1 MERLAP
7 SIFPGRWQV
16 RTVRERPPVPV
27 IVRWTM
33 PQVCPK
39 RESPCLICA
48 PAGYDP
54 RYDLCDVSCVGSS
67 STSWVGW
74 SLRCPVVTSRTQGT
88 SWTCPLCGSSGPRE
102 REDALPSWIR
112 RHAEKQPGG
121 PYVGTAYERPYSGRR
136 PPAFRVP
143 VCGLCN
149 RWMGRTFEEP
159 AQSAL
164 VPLLKGYPH
173 TLLPDGQRVIARWTA
188 KSALMQAL
196 FDLPEDQ
203 ALLEVCR
210 TFRATGEPPAGCQ
223 VFIGRYADSGRLPST
238 PAPSPAVA
246 KPPTHRQAPSGH
258 GWRP

>member
-1 MERLAP
+1 M
-7 SIFPGRWQV
+7 
-16 RTVRERPPVPV
+16 
-27 IVRWTM
+27 
-33 PQVCPK
+33 
-39 RESPCLICA
+39 
-48 PAGYDP
+48 
-54 RYDLCDVSCVGSS
+54 
-67 STSWVGW
+67 
-74 SLRCPVVTSRTQGT
+74 TSRTQRT

-102 REDALPSWIR
+102 REDALPNWIR
-112 RHAEKQPGG
+112 RYAEKQPGG
-121 PYVGTAYERPYSGRR
+121 PYVGTAYGRPYSGRR

-143 VCGLCN
+143 VCASCN

-210 TFRATGEPPAGCQ
+210 TFRATGEPPVGCQ

-238 PAPSPAVA
+238 PAPSPPVA
-246 KPPTHRQAPSGH
+246 KPPTHQQAPSGARLEAITFNPILGH
-258 GWRP
+258 FVAQFFLPLTVSRLESTAARLGLVIPIWPLPGHPVTWPPEQSFTVENAFLRDVLKLIP